1 MTRHVR
7 APGFSRAVY
16 EVRYMELIYLDHAA
30 TTRPDPRVV
39 EAMRPYV
46 AEHFGNPLSTHP
58 FGERPREALERAREQ
73 LAALLMCESRDVIF
87 TSSGSE
93 ANNLAVKGVA
103 LAREKKGKHLVVS
116 AIEHQSVMNAARSMA
131 RLGWEV
137 TTVPVDCY
145 GLVDPGEL
153 TAALRADTT
162 LVCVNLA
169 NLEVGT
175 IEPVAEL
182 VEVVKENSEAAFHAD
197 AVQAVGH
204 VPVDVGELGV
214 DLLSVSGHRF
224 YGPKGS
230 GALYFKRGVRVQ
242 PLIDGGIQE
251 GGRRAGT
258 EDVPAIVGLG
268 EAARIAAEEMQGR
281 SARVRALRDRLHEGL
296 FERIPYLHLN
306 GHPLK
311 RLPTHESV
319 CVEYVEGEAMILFLL
334 REGICTS
341 SGSTCSSRALK
352 ASHVLLACGL
362 EPAVAQGSLQFTLG
376 QDNTEEQ
383 IDKVLDVLAEV
394 AKRLRAM
401 SPIYPGDKAD

>member
-1 MTRHVR
+1 MTT
-7 APGFSRAVY
+7 
-16 EVRYMELIYLDHAA
+16 LIYLDHAA

-39 EAMRPYV
+39 EAMQPYFS
-46 AEHFGNPLSTHP
+46 EYFGNPLSSHP
-58 FGERPREALERAREQ
+58 FGEEPRKALARAREQ
-73 LAALLMCESRDVIF
+73 LAALLNCEAAEIIF
-87 TSSGSE
+87 TSSGTE

-103 LAREKKGKHLVVS
+103 FAREKKGKHVVLS
-116 AIEHQSVMNAARSMA
+116 AVEHQSVMNSAQSMA
-131 RLGWEV
+131 RLGWEI
-137 TTVPVDCY
+137 TTVPTDCH
-145 GLVDPGEL
+145 GLVDPNDVK
-153 TAALRADTT
+153 AALRADTT

-169 NLEVGT
+169 NLEIGT
-175 IEPVAEL
+175 IEPIAEIGKI
-182 VEVVKENSEAAFHAD
+182 VKENSGAAFHAD

-204 VPVDVGELGV
+204 VPVDVQALGV

-224 YGPKGS
+224 YGPKGV
-230 GALYFKRGVRVQ
+230 GALFYKKGVRVQ
-242 PLIDGGIQE
+242 PQIDGGIQE

-268 EAARIAAEEMQGR
+268 EAARIAREEMAER

-296 FERIPYLHLN
+296 FARIPHLHLN
-306 GHPLK
+306 GHPRL

-319 CVEYVEGEAMILFLL
+319 CVEYVEGEAMILFLV

-362 EPAVAQGSLQFTLG
+362 DPAVAQGSLQFTLG
-376 QDNTEEQ
+376 SDNTEEQ
-383 IDKVLDVLAEV
+383 IGRVLDVLPVV

-401 SPIYPGDKAD
+401 SPLYPGGESA

>member
-1 MTRHVR
+1 
-7 APGFSRAVY
+7 
-16 EVRYMELIYLDHAA
+16 MELIYLDHAA

-58 FGERPREALERAREQ
+58 FGEKPREAVESAREQ
-73 LAALLMCESRDVIF
+73 LAALLSCESGEVVF

-145 GLVDPGEL
+145 GLVDAGEL
-153 TAALRADTT
+153 KAALRADTT

-175 IEPVAEL
+175 VEPVAEL
-182 VEVVKENSEAAFHAD
+182 AEVVKENSEAAFHAD

-204 VPVDVGELGV
+204 IPVDVGELGV

-242 PLIDGGIQE
+242 PLVDGGIQE

-281 SARVRALRDRLHEGL
+281 SAQVRALRDRLHEGL

-306 GHPLK
+306 GHPQK

-319 CVEYVEGEAMILFLL
+319 CVEYVEGEAMVLFLI

-383 IDKVLDVLAEV
+383 IDKVLDVLPEV

-401 SPIYPGDKAD
+401 SPIYPGDKGD

>member
-1 MTRHVR
+1 MD
-7 APGFSRAVY
+7 
-16 EVRYMELIYLDHAA
+16 LIYLDHAA

-39 EAMRPYV
+39 EAMQPYFG
-46 AEHFGNPLSTHP
+46 EYFGNPLSTHP
-58 FGERPREALERAREQ
+58 FGEKPREAVERAREQ
-73 LAALLMCESRDVIF
+73 LAALLGCESREVIF

-93 ANNLAVKGVA
+93 ANNLAVKGA
-103 LAREKKGKHLVVS
+103 AFAREKKGKHLVIS
-116 AIEHQSVMNAARSMA
+116 ALEHHSITNSAQSMVK
-131 RLGWEV
+131 LGWEV

-145 GLVDPGEL
+145 GMVDGDEL
-153 TAALRADTT
+153 KAALRADTT

-169 NLEVGT
+169 NLEIGT
-175 IEPVAEL
+175 VEPITEL
-182 VEVVKENSEAAFHAD
+182 VQVVKENSDALFHAD

-204 VPVDVGELGV
+204 IPVDVNELGI

-242 PLIDGGIQE
+242 PQIDGGIQE

-268 EAARIAAEEMQGR
+268 EAARIAQEEMEER
-281 SARVRALRDRLHEGL
+281 SGRVRALRDRLHDGL
-296 FERIPYLHLN
+296 FERIPHIHLN
-306 GHPLK
+306 GHPER

-319 CVEYVEGEAMILFLL
+319 CVEYVEGEAMILFLV

-362 EPAVAQGSLQFTLG
+362 DPAVAQGSLQFTLG
-376 QDNTEEQ
+376 NDNTAEE
-383 IDKVLDVLAEV
+383 IDKVLEVLPAV

-401 SPIYPGDKAD
+401 SPIYPGDEKA

>member
-1 MTRHVR
+1 MD
-7 APGFSRAVY
+7 
-16 EVRYMELIYLDHAA
+16 LIYLDNVA

-58 FGERPREALERAREQ
+58 FGEKPREALELARGQ
-73 LAALLMCESRDVIF
+73 LASLLGCESRELVF

-93 ANNLAVKGVA
+93 ANNLAVKGIS
-103 LAREKKGKHLVVS
+103 LAREKKGKHMVVS
-116 AIEHQSVMNAARSMA
+116 AVDHQSVSNAAQSMA
-131 RLGWEV
+131 KLGWEV
-137 TTVPVDCY
+137 ATVPVDCF
-145 GLVDPGEL
+145 GIVDADDL
-153 TAALRADTT
+153 KAALRADTT

-169 NLEVGT
+169 NLEIGT
-175 IEPVAEL
+175 IEPVTEL
-182 VEVVKENSEAAFHAD
+182 AKVVKENSSAAFHAD

-204 VPVDVGELGV
+204 IPVNVGELGV
-214 DLLSVSGHRF
+214 DSLSVSGHRF
-224 YGPKGS
+224 YGPKGA
-230 GALYFKRGVRVQ
+230 GALYFRKGVRVQ
-242 PLIDGGIQE
+242 PQIDGGVQE

-268 EAARIAAEEMQGR
+268 EAARIAEEEMGER

-306 GHPLK
+306 GHPER

-319 CVEYVEGEAMILFLL
+319 CVEYVEGEAMVLL
-334 REGICTS
+334 LVREGVCTS

-362 EPAVAQGSLQFTLG
+362 DPAVAQGSLQFTLG
-376 QDNTEEQ
+376 RENTAEE
-383 IDKVLDVLAEV
+383 IEKVLDVLPDV
-394 AKRLRAM
+394 AKGLRAM
-401 SPIYPGDKAD
+401 SPIYPGDDKI

>member
-1 MTRHVR
+1 MKM
-7 APGFSRAVY
+7 G
-16 EVRYMELIYLDHAA
+16 LIYLDYAA

-39 EAMRPYV
+39 EAMQPYFR
-46 AEHFGNPLSTHP
+46 EYFGNPLSTHP
-58 FGERPREALERAREQ
+58 FGEKPREALERARGQ
-73 LAALLMCESRDVIF
+73 LASLLGCENRELIF

-103 LAREKKGKHLVVS
+103 LARENKGKHVVIS
-116 AIEHQSVMNAARSMA
+116 AVEHESVTNAAQSLA
-131 RLGWEV
+131 KLGWEV

-145 GLVDPGEL
+145 GIVDADDL
-153 TAALRADTT
+153 RAALRADTT

-169 NLEVGT
+169 NLEIGT
-175 IEPVAEL
+175 IEPIAEL
-182 VEVVKENSEAAFHAD
+182 VKVVKENSGAAFHAD
-197 AVQAVGH
+197 AMQAVGH
-204 VPVDVGELGV
+204 MPVDVVELGV

-230 GALYFKRGVRVQ
+230 GALYFKKGVRVKPQ
-242 PLIDGGIQE
+242 IDGGIQE

-258 EDVPAIVGLG
+258 EDVPAVVGLG
-268 EAARIAAEEMQGR
+268 EAARIAEAEMEQR
-281 SARVRALRDRLHEGL
+281 SAHVRVLRDRLHDGL
-296 FERIPYLHLN
+296 FERIPHLYLN
-306 GHPLK
+306 GHPER

-319 CVEYVEGEAMILFLL
+319 CVEYVEGEAMILFLV

-362 EPAVAQGSLQFTLG
+362 DPAVAQGSLQFTLG
-376 QDNTEEQ
+376 RENTSGEIER
-383 IDKVLDVLAEV
+383 VLDVLPEV

-401 SPIYPGDKAD
+401 SPIYPGDDKT